1 MQAIVQLPLILFLL
15 FHHAGGA
22 ILSLTPHTTTTGC
35 HTTTGWNST
44 TTGWNSTTT
53 GWNST
58 SSLPSPFLPPIP
70 TPSIALP
77 SSDPSPPS
85 TVLALAAETPAA
97 PELAAA
103 SAPTPTTPPRPVDE
117 EAAREFRE
125 MWGDR
130 YRQTTYWSCAA
141 SEGVFKGH
149 CGWHEP
155 IIAVEASGAAG
166 GRGGLGRSGVA
177 ALVGV
182 AFAAAVI
189 IGGWLA

>member
-1 MQAIVQLPLILFLL
+1 MQAIIHLPLILLLL
-15 FHHAGGA
+15 FHQAGGA
-22 ILSLTPHTTTTGC
+22 ILSLTPHTATAGC
-35 HTTTGWNST
+35 HTTTRS
-44 TTGWNSTTT
+44 
-53 GWNST
+53 NST
-58 SSLPSPFLPPIP
+58 SSLPSPFLPPVP
-70 TPSIALP
+70 TPSIAPP

-85 TVLALAAETPAA
+85 TILALAAETPST

-125 MWGDR
+125 NWGDR

-155 IIAVEASGAAG
+155 IIAVEASGAAAAWG
-166 GRGGLGRSGVA
+166 RLGRGGVA
-177 ALVGV
+177 AQAGFAV
-182 AFAAAVI
+182 AAAVI